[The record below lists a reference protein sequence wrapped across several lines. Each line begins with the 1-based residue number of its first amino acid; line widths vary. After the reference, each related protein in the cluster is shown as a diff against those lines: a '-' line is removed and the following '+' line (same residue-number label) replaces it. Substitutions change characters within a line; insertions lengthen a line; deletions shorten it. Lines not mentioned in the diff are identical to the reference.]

1 MQVKAFLRNEP
12 LPFTAGQLEGMS
24 SMVNMNTRIAKKLF
38 SSSLRYWM
46 LEYMRRQ
53 PKERRFAALI
63 LRFIKDRIAALF
75 LIEVLH
81 QMPLVP
87 YTIKITTSFPSNIV
101 SRFSPYYLTCILR
114 TLGFWCYRWPSVT
127 LQVGLHSSA
136 WVSLGKQIGDEVD
149 VRVEESHPRDDI
161 LSLKEVD

>member
-87 YTIKITTSFPSNIV
+87 YKIKITTSFPSNIV
-101 SRFSPYYLTCILR
+101 SRFGPYYLTCILR
-114 TLGFWCYRWPSVT
+114 TLGFYYITGRTTFFCMGFSRKTNRRWSWRK
-127 LQVGLHSSA
+127 GWRISSSR
-136 WVSLGKQIGDEVD
+136 WY
-149 VRVEESHPRDDI
+149 PFT
-161 LSLKEVD
+161 